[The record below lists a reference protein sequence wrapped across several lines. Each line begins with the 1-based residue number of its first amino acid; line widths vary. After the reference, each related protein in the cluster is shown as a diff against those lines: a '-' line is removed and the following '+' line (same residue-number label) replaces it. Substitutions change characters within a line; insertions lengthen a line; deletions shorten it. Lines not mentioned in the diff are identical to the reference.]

1 MASRVINK
9 EIEQVAIDLL
19 KHHPRNANNGDVEAI
34 KKSLAVNGWYGSV
47 VANLSTKHILAG
59 NHRVMAAKDLGWE
72 TVPVQWVDVTPEE
85 ELRILVVDNRTTRIG
100 QDDTTKITDILAEL
114 ANTPIGLEGTGYG
127 AADLDALIDELAGMT
142 EPAELLTDPDEVPE
156 EVETRC
162 KPGDLWILGRHRL
175 LCGDSTKADD
185 VARLMDGSLADLCF
199 TSPPYALGKSIGL
212 SGNKNMSLKGN
223 AYTNHQDNSEGWNA
237 LMRDWF
243 AQSNYSVSDVWV
255 INVQPLAGN
264 KRDLVKFIADN
275 SDRLVDIVTWDKG
288 HAAPQIAQG
297 VMASRYEWMIVFSS
311 TTGASRCIPLSSWQG
326 TVQSVYN
333 APPQR
338 NNEYSDIHA
347 ATMPQHVPMWVM
359 NTLCDK
365 STSVYEPF
373 CGTGTTLIAA
383 EQLGRKCY
391 GMEISPKYCDVIIQR
406 WENAT
411 GQKAVLDGR

>member
-1 MASRVINK
+1 MNG
-9 EIEQVAIDLL
+9 AI
-19 KHHPRNANNGDVEAI
+19 
-34 KKSLAVNGWYGSV
+34 
-47 VANLSTKHILAG
+47 
-59 NHRVMAAKDLGWE
+59 
-72 TVPVQWVDVTPEE
+72 
-85 ELRILVVDNRTTRIG
+85 
-100 QDDTTKITDILAEL
+100 
-114 ANTPIGLEGTGYG
+114 
-127 AADLDALIDELAGMT
+127 
-142 EPAELLTDPDEVPE
+142 
-156 EVETRC
+156 
-162 KPGDLWILGRHRL
+162 
-175 LCGDSTKADD
+175 
-185 VARLMDGSLADLCF
+185 ADLCF

-212 SGNKNMSLKGN
+212 SGNKNMSVKGN
-223 AYTNHQDNSEGWNA
+223 AYTDHQDNSEGWDD

-243 AQSNYSVSDVWV
+243 EQSSSSVSDVWV

-275 SDRLVDIVTWDKG
+275 SERLVDIVTWDKG

-297 VMASRYEWMIVFSS
+297 VMASRYEWMIIFSS
-311 TTGASRCIPLSSWQG
+311 TLGASRSIPLSSWQG
-326 TVQSVYN
+326 TVQSVYT

-347 ATMPQHVPMWVM
+347 ATMPEHVPTWVM

-373 CGTGTTLIAA
+373 CGTGTTLIAC

-391 GMEISPKYCDVIIQR
+391 AMEISPKYCDVIIQR